1 MTTLPDPIPGLVIRY
16 AYLWRDEAL
25 RRREEGTKYRS
36 AMVVL
41 VATEDGG
48 YGTTHHCYRKRVANK
63 EYPMV
68 GADFGRSQA
77 RPQREEAI
85 KYYDFRYN
93 IRLKAPIGIIDW
105 TTNSTHGFA
114 RAVSCSEIPML
125 TLMTTANSTP
135 FFSMLAK
142 LPVRN
147 YALYK
152 IHMRSHQVTP
162 TKTN

>member
-68 GADFGRSQA
+68 GADFGKIAGTSTA
-77 RPQREEAI
+77 RGSDRVL
-85 KYYDFRYN
+85 R
-93 IRLKAPIGIIDW
+93 
-105 TTNSTHGFA
+105 
-114 RAVSCSEIPML
+114 
-125 TLMTTANSTP
+125 
-135 FFSMLAK
+135 FS
-142 LPVRN
+142 VQ
-147 YALYK
+147 Y
-152 IHMRSHQVTP
+152 
-162 TKTN
+162 